1 MVVVDSS
8 VWIDYFNA
16 KTTLQTEQ
24 LDRLLDGFG
33 NLIQVP
39 DIVLSEVLRG
49 FSNERDYQNA
59 KQLLAAFD
67 VPSLGGAE
75 FALSATQH
83 YRTLRMMGFTV
94 RKLADVWIA
103 TYCIDNDIPLLHTD
117 KDYVG
122 FVQYRG
128 LSNYE
133 EFIL

>member
-59 KQLLAAFD
+59 KQLLAVFD
-67 VPSLGGAE
+67 VPALGGAA
-75 FALSATQH
+75 FAHAATQH
-83 YRTLRMMGFTV
+83 YRTLRMMGITV

-117 KDYVG
+117 KDYAG

-133 EFIL
+133 EFVL